1 MTDTSV
7 LASCLARLSWP
18 PERLARE
25 INKRCGNGTISSK
38 APYNWLKGACPRRRL
53 PHIVAKILS
62 DQLGESIAVEALW
75 PGRFPAAAP
84 QCQRIP
90 APRRPVSP
98 VPRPAALDPVTAS
111 VDWLV
116 TDVAPPPRRTRGAEV
131 PDVAVD
137 VLTVRIRQLRQLD
150 DSCSSGLVLDW
161 ALQDLQWAK
170 KLAGTC
176 SYDTTTG
183 VRLHRIVAE
192 LGQLTA
198 WLTADQ
204 GMDELSHAR
213 FLAALSAA
221 RAAGDRPLAAYIISC
236 MSYRAVWAG
245 RSQEALRLIRIA
257 RKGAAQDDM
266 GIGQAL
272 LATREARAHAAL
284 GDEAGCQRALD
295 EAADLSRAGRPSSDP
310 PWAYWLTPA
319 VMVADAGRA
328 WLELG
333 RPRRAEWHLA
343 HGIDLLRGSQPR
355 NLLLHSTSLAEAR
368 LAHREVDGAAEA
380 AAEAL
385 ALAESVTSQRAHA
398 RLRALRRRF
407 GRYDSPVA
415 REIVQRAGDLLEA
428 DRVRAARRTVNPEVC
443 R

>member
-1 MTDTSV
+1 MNDTSV

-25 INKRCGNGTISSK
+25 INKRCGTGTISSK

-53 PHIVAKILS
+53 PYIVAKILS
-62 DQLGESIAVEALW
+62 DQLGESVAVEALW
-75 PGRFPAAAP
+75 PEHFPAAAP
-84 QCQRIP
+84 PCQHIP
-90 APRRPVSP
+90 AQRRTLSSAA
-98 VPRPAALDPVTAS
+98 RPAALDPVTAS

-116 TDVAPPPRRTRGAEV
+116 ADDAPPPSRTRGAEV

-137 VLTVRIRQLRQLD
+137 MLTARIQQLRQLD

-170 KLAGTC
+170 KLAGTY
-176 SYDTTTG
+176 SYGPATG
-183 VRLHRIVAE
+183 LRLHRIIAE

-204 GMDELSHAR
+204 GMDELSNSR
-213 FLAALSAA
+213 FLTALGAA

-236 MSYRAVWAG
+236 MSYRAAWAG
-245 RSQEALRLIRIA
+245 RAEEALRLIRIA
-257 RKGAAQDDM
+257 RKGSAQED
-266 GIGQAL
+266 
-272 LATREARAHAAL
+272 
-284 GDEAGCQRALD
+284 
-295 EAADLSRAGRPSSDP
+295 
-310 PWAYWLTPA
+310 
-319 VMVADAGRA
+319 MVADAGRA

-355 NLLLHSTSLAEAR
+355 NLLLHSASLAEAR

-380 AAEAL
+380 AADAL
-385 ALAESVTSQRAHA
+385 TLAESVTSQRAHS
-398 RLRALRRRF
+398 RLMALRGRF
-407 GRYDSPVA
+407 GRYDTPVA
-415 REIVQRAGDLLEA
+415 REIVQRADDLLDA
-428 DRVRAARRTVNPEVC
+428 DRARTAC
-443 R
+443 